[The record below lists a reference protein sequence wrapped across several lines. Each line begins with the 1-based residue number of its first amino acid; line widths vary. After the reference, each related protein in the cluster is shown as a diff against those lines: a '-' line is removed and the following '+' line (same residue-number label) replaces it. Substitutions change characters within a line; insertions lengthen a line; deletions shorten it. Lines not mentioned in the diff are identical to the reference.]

1 MKAIFLALGVFVW
14 AGNVAAA
21 SETRTVDR
29 NLVVTGEVGLDV
41 SSNPGGVTIKAGSV
55 GSVRIHAVIRPLYGT
70 LDLGLA
76 EANIRALEKNPPVE
90 QQGNR
95 IRIGYVSDPAIL
107 RAVSIHFDIETPH
120 ATSVRAHTTSGGIR
134 IDGIAGP
141 AFADSQSG
149 RIEIN
154 DLAADIEV
162 TNSSGAVVIRKA
174 GSRIS
179 VRNGSGGIQI
189 LGAQGRVDVETT
201 SGRTEISEVHGDV
214 RSRTN
219 SGSIR
224 IDNASGAVVAN
235 NHSGSIEVLQLS
247 GPAQAETQS
256 GSIRIS
262 QINPAAISA
271 RTVTGQIKVDLAGGR
286 GYTIDA
292 KSRSGKVSGPK
303 TTGADRIVTL
313 HRVKGQVGEGGPLVS
328 LDSRS
333 SKIEID

>member
-1 MKAIFLALGVFVW
+1 MKTIVFALSVLIW

-41 SSNPGGVTIKAGSV
+41 SSNPGGVTIRAGSA

-76 EANIRALEKNPPVE
+76 EANIRTLEKNPPVE

-95 IRIGYVSDPAIL
+95 IRVGYVSDPGIL
-107 RAVSIHFDIETPH
+107 RVVSIHFDIETPRDTTVH
-120 ATSVRAHTTSGGIR
+120 AHTTSGGIR
-134 IDGIAGP
+134 VDGIAGP
-141 AFADSQSG
+141 AFADSLSG

-154 DLAADIEV
+154 DVATDIEAK
-162 TNSSGAVVIRKA
+162 NSSGAVVIRKA
-174 GSRIS
+174 GKRVSA
-179 VRNGSGGIQI
+179 RNGSGGIQI
-189 LGAQGRVDVETT
+189 LGAQGPIDVETT
-201 SGRTEISEVHGDV
+201 SGRTEISEVRGDV

-235 NHSGSIEVLQLS
+235 NRSGSIEVLQLS
-247 GPAQAETQS
+247 GPAQVETKS

-262 QINPAAISA
+262 QISPAAITA
-271 RTVTGQIKVDLAGGR
+271 RTDTGLVKVDLAGGR

-292 KSRSGKVSGPK
+292 QSHSGKVTGPK
-303 TTGADRIVTL
+303 TTGAERIVKL
-313 HRVKGQVGEGGPLVS
+313 HRLKGQIGEGGPLVK

>member
-1 MKAIFLALGVFVW
+1 MKTIAFTVGVLIW

-41 SSNPGGVTIKAGSV
+41 SSNPGGVTIRAGSV
-55 GSVRIHAVIRPLYGT
+55 GSVRIHTVIRPLYGT

-95 IRIGYVSDPAIL
+95 IRVGYVGDPGIL

-120 ATSVRAHTTSGGIR
+120 KTSVRAHTASGGIR
-134 IDGIAGP
+134 IDGVAGP
-141 AFADSQSG
+141 AFAESLSG

-154 DLAADIEV
+154 DLATNIEV

-174 GSRIS
+174 GNRVS
-179 VRNGSGGIQI
+179 VRNSSGGIQI
-189 LGAQGRVDVETT
+189 LGAQGPVDVETT

-235 NHSGSIEVLQLS
+235 NHSGSIEVLQLA
-247 GPAQAETQS
+247 GPAQAETKS

-262 QINPAAISA
+262 QISPAAITA
-271 RTVTGQIKVDLAGGR
+271 RTDTGLIKVDLAGGR

-292 KSRSGKVSGPK
+292 QSRSGKVSGPK

-313 HRVKGQVGEGGPLVS
+313 HRLKGQVGEGGPLVD
-328 LDSRS
+328 LKARS
-333 SKIEID
+333 SKIEVD